1 MADQLDNRTLGDL
14 LAELSRETSTLV
26 KKEMELATTE
36 LTAKARVVGGQV
48 AIAVAGG
55 ALLHAGLLV
64 ILAAVVIGLAQAG
77 LQPWLAAG
85 LVALA
90 TMAIGYVLMNR
101 GLAGLRRTQ
110 VAPRHTIETLK
121 ENAKWTTG
129 QRA

>member
-1 MADQLDNRTLGDL
+1 MAEQLDNRTLGDL

-26 KKEMELATTE
+26 KKELELASTE
-36 LTAKARVVGGQV
+36 LSAKARAAGSQV
-48 AIAVAGG
+48 AIAAAGG
-55 ALLHAGLLV
+55 ALMHAGFLV

-77 LQPWLAAG
+77 LEPWLAAG

-90 TMAIGYVLMNR
+90 TLAIGYVLINKGMT
-101 GLAGLRRTQ
+101 GLRRMPI
-110 VAPRHTIETLK
+110 APQQTIETLK